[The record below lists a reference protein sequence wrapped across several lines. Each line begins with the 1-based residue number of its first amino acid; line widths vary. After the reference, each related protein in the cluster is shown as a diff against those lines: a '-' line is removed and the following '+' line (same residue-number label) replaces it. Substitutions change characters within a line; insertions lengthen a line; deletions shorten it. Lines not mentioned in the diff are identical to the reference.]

1 MCKFFLLI
9 EDAQLKKAKS
19 LDSKTARDCWEEL
32 FTDRYVR
39 PVLEDL
45 DNILNENM
53 KKIALSSSDGK
64 SLSYKFYLFSLN
76 CNFYFRCDRFVVK
89 WHTLIP

>member
-1 MCKFFLLI
+1 MVLCTVYNFFLFI

-19 LDSKTARDCWEEL
+19 LGSKSARDSWEEL
-32 FTDRYVR
+32 FADHYIK

-64 SLSYKFYLFSLN
+64 
-76 CNFYFRCDRFVVK
+76 V
-89 WHTLIP
+89 